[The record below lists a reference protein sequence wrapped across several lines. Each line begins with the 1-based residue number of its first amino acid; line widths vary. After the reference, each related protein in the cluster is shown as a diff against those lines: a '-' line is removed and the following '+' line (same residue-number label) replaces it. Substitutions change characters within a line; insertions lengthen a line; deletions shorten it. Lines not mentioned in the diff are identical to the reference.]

1 MAMGNQNLSIKESRA
16 LWKYGHAKKASLAA
30 LNDLL

>member
-16 LWKYGHAKKASLAA
+16 VSNCGHAKKASLAA